1 MEKARQKN
9 SWIKSEKTKVM
20 KEEIVDMISRS
31 KEN

>member
-1 MEKARQKN
+1 MEKARNKK